1 LRRIRW
7 PVAVVGTACA
17 LAAVPAPAGAVGP
30 STAVVR
36 KINEFRK
43 AHGRRPLRV
52 SGSLR
57 RSARAYSRTMM
68 RRDYFGHAS
77 RISASRR
84 LFRRVGEALEFHSGD
99 HARASLAVKRWKR
112 SPSHRRLLLSPSF
125 HWIGAGRA
133 AGGFRGRSATI
144 WVVQLGA
151 R

>member
-1 LRRIRW
+1 
-7 PVAVVGTACA
+7 
-17 LAAVPAPAGAVGP
+17 
-30 STAVVR
+30 
-36 KINEFRK
+36 
-43 AHGRRPLRV
+43 
-52 SGSLR
+52 
-57 RSARAYSRTMM
+57 M
-68 RRDYFGHAS
+68 RRNYFGHAS